1 MNIRLLTVISLLLA
15 TLQCFGQKDAK
26 ARQILDAVAA
36 EYDKAAGTEIVF
48 DGSVKGTIALKGNKF
63 VLDCGGIK
71 SWFDGE
77 TLWSYVEDNEEVNV
91 SSPTAEEIQSINPY
105 AMIGMYR
112 NGFNYSYAGTKSRS
126 GMMCKDIV
134 LRPEKKQDI
143 KEITI
148 SLNKRMQP
156 VYVKLESNSGDA
168 QEFTVK
174 EYRTLNL
181 ADSLFKFDRKKYPNV
196 EIIDLR

>member
-48 DGSVKGTIALKGNKF
+48 DGSVKGT
-63 VLDCGGIK
+63 GIK

-148 SLNKRMQP
+148 SVNNRMQP

-181 ADSLFKFDRKKYPNV
+181 ADSFFKFDRKKYPNA

>member
-1 MNIRLLTVISLLLA
+1 MKYHILLILMIILP
-15 TLQCFGQKDAK
+15 LQAFAQKDAR
-26 ARQILDAVAA
+26 AREVLDGMSA
-36 EYDKAAGTEIVF
+36 EYSKSAGTTIVF
-48 DGSVKGTIALKGNKF
+48 DGTLKGTIALKGDKF

-91 SSPTAEEIQSINPY
+91 SSPTAEEIQAINPY

-148 SLNKRMQP
+148 SVNNRMQP

>member
-1 MNIRLLTVISLLLA
+1 MNIRLLAVISLLLA

-26 ARQILDAVAA
+26 ARQILDAMAA

-134 LRPEKKQDI
+134 LR
-143 KEITI
+143 
-148 SLNKRMQP
+148 MQP

-181 ADSLFKFDRKKYPNV
+181 ADSFFKFDRKKYPNA

>member
-1 MNIRLLTVISLLLA
+1 MNMRYLTIISLLLA
-15 TLQCFGQKDAK
+15 ALQCFGQKDAK
-26 ARQILDAVAA
+26 AREILDAMAA
-36 EYDKAAGTEIVF
+36 EYDKANGTEIVF

-63 VLDCGGIK
+63 VLDCEGIK

-77 TLWSYVEDNEEVNV
+77 TLWSYVVSNEEVNV

-112 NGFNYSYAGTKSRS
+112 KGFNYSYAGTKSRN

-134 LRPEKKQDI
+134 LKPEKKHDI

-148 SLNKRMQP
+148 SVNNKMQP
-156 VYVKLESNSGDA
+156 VYVKLENNAGDA

-181 ADSLFKFDRKKYPNV
+181 ADSFFKFDRKKYPDAEV
-196 EIIDLR
+196 IDLR